1 MTNTNMCVAKLCGIV
16 MRKSLN
22 NDDMFE
28 FRWVTFG
35 GGYTTITVIPN
46 TVEILEQL
54 NDCLPKQNDFGKIIA
69 PMIEIVGLVSMNDFT
84 LVPALVKKTSTS
96 LEV

>member
-1 MTNTNMCVAKLCGIV
+1 MNY
-16 MRKSLN
+16 
-22 NDDMFE
+22 DDMFA

-46 TVEILEQL
+46 QVEILEQL

-69 PMIEIVGLVSMNDFT
+69 TMIDIVGLVEMHDFT
-84 LVPALVKKTSTS
+84 LVPTFVGETSTS
-96 LEV
+96 LEL

>member
-22 NDDMFE
+22 NDDMFA

-46 TVEILEQL
+46 TVEILGQL
-54 NDCLPKQNDFGKIIA
+54 NECVPKQNDFGKIIA
-69 PMIEIVGLVSMNDFT
+69 PMIEIVGLVDMHDFT
-84 LVPALVKKTSTS
+84 IVPTFVGKTSTS
-96 LEV
+96 LEL

>member
-1 MTNTNMCVAKLCGIV
+1 MTNTNMCVAKLRGVV

-22 NDDMFE
+22 NDDMFA

-69 PMIEIVGLVSMNDFT
+69 PVVEIVGLVSMHDFT
-84 LVPALVKKTSTS
+84 LVPANVVKTSTS
-96 LEV
+96 LEL

>member
-1 MTNTNMCVAKLCGIV
+1 MTNTNMCVVNLRGIV
-16 MRKSLN
+16 MQKSLN
-22 NDDMFE
+22 SDDMFA

-46 TVEILEQL
+46 SVEILEQL
-54 NDCLPKQNDFGKIIA
+54 NDCLPKQNDFGRIIA
-69 PMIEIVGLVSMNDFT
+69 PMIEIVGLVSMHDFT
-84 LVPALVKKTSTS
+84 LVPANVVKTSTL

>member
-1 MTNTNMCVAKLCGIV
+1 MTNTNMCVAQLRGIV
-16 MRKSLN
+16 MQKSLT
-22 NDDMFE
+22 NDDMFV

-35 GGYTTITVIPN
+35 CGYTTITVIPN
-46 TVEILEQL
+46 SVEILEQL

-69 PMIEIVGLVSMNDFT
+69 PMIDIVGLVEMNDFT
-84 LVPALVKKTSTS
+84 LVPTFVGKTSTL

>member
-1 MTNTNMCVAKLCGIV
+1 MTNTNMCVAKLRGIV
-16 MRKSLN
+16 IRKSLS
-22 NDDMFE
+22 NDNIFV
-28 FRWVTFG
+28 FRWATFG

-69 PMIEIVGLVSMNDFT
+69 PMIDIVGVVSMYDFT
-84 LVPALVKKTSTS
+84 IVPAFVGKTSTL

>member
-1 MTNTNMCVAKLCGIV
+1 MTNTNMCVAQLRGIV
-16 MRKSLN
+16 MQKSLN
-22 NDDMFE
+22 NDNMFV

-46 TVEILEQL
+46 TVETLEQL
-54 NDCLPKQNDFGKIIA
+54 NNCLPKQNDFGKIIA
-69 PMIEIVGLVSMNDFT
+69 PMIEIVGLVEMHDFT
-84 LVPALVKKTSTS
+84 LVPTFIGKTSTS